1 MELLYG
7 AGPAF
12 TDDNIQ
18 TTTPQWIRQDNP
30 HAYDMIIPNRTI
42 QSGQSS
48 AQQGLVGMTPKRHVL
63 GLVGGNNVSQIVGNR
78 QDLESDLRGL
88 TRPLTNS
95 PSRQWRPLKADAQNL
110 SYDNRKSHIAIDIR
124 KKHLEEYQMWAYPAT
139 FAPQPLHKETCQAPH
154 KY

>member
-7 AGPAF
+7 AAPFG
-12 TDDNIQ
+12 DNTQ
-18 TTTPQWIRQDNP
+18 TTSPQWVKNDNP
-30 HAYDMIIPNRTI
+30 HSYDMMIPDRTI
-42 QSGQSS
+42 QAGQSS
-48 AQQGLVGMTPKRHVL
+48 QQQGLAGMTPKRHVL

-88 TRPLTNS
+88 TRPLTNA
-95 PSRQWRPLKADAQNL
+95 PARQWQPLKADAQNL
-110 SYDNRKSHIAIDIR
+110 SYDNRKTHLAIDIR
-124 KKHLEEYQMWAYPAT
+124 KKNLEEFQMWAYPAT